1 MTTLEGVANAELV
14 VSLNRVSKRFGPTAA
29 LDGVS
34 L

>member
-1 MTTLEGVANAELV
+1 MTTPEGVANAELV
-14 VSLNRVSKRFGPTAA
+14 VSLNRVSKRFGATAA